1 MITLT
6 PRTRAATKGAL
17 LPIAQIDFPANAR
30 PAHADKVGELVK
42 SIRLIGLQSMPTV
55 IERNGRYML
64 VAGRHRVEAMRVIG
78 KDPIPVRIADFDD
91 IEARLW
97 AISENLHRNELTALE
112 RAEQVTEFARLSQ
125 EKADAA
131 EAAEGA
137 QAQGE
142 QGPRAGQVSPSAVP
156 SDKLRQVGAKPQG
169 GRPEGGN
176 RAAAR
181 DLGLTEQEVRRAR
194 TIATLPDEVKAKAVD
209 LGLDRNQSA
218 LLDTAKAPT
227 REAQISTLERR
238 AERAPVPLATR
249 PSSLRNLKNIAAGE
263 LARWVKETT
272 PNDRTHVIRVLR
284 DCADFLEAELGAA
297 KVA

>member
-17 LPIAQIDFPANAR
+17 SPIAQIDFPANAR

-142 QGPRAGQVSPSAVP
+142 QGP
-156 SDKLRQVGAKPQG
+156 
-169 GRPEGGN
+169 
-176 RAAAR
+176 
-181 DLGLTEQEVRRAR
+181 
-194 TIATLPDEVKAKAVD
+194 
-209 LGLDRNQSA
+209 DRKS
-218 LLDTAKAPT
+218 
-227 REAQISTLERR
+227 
-238 AERAPVPLATR
+238 V
-249 PSSLRNLKNIAAGE
+249 
-263 LARWVKETT
+263 V
-272 PNDRTHVIRVLR
+272 
-284 DCADFLEAELGAA
+284 
-297 KVA
+297 

>member
-1 MITLT
+1 M
-6 PRTRAATKGAL
+6 
-17 LPIAQIDFPANAR
+17 
-30 PAHADKVGELVK
+30 
-42 SIRLIGLQSMPTV
+42 
-55 IERNGRYML
+55 
-64 VAGRHRVEAMRVIG
+64 
-78 KDPIPVRIADFDD
+78 DPIPQGLQIGLV
-91 IEARLW
+91 
-97 AISENLHRNELTALE
+97 LE
-112 RAEQVTEFARLSQ
+112 PVSGPLQGRAV
-125 EKADAA
+125 A
-131 EAAEGA
+131 EMV
-137 QAQGE
+137 Q
-142 QGPRAGQVSPSAVP
+142 PRAGKVSPSAVP

-169 GRPEGGN
+169 GRPESGN

-181 DLGLTEQEVRRAR
+181 DLGLTEQEVRRPR

-227 REAQISTLERR
+227 REAQIATLERR

-249 PSSLRNLKNIAAGE
+249 PSSLRNLENIAAGE

-272 PNDRTHVIRVLR
+272 PNDRTRVIRVLR